1 MLEYNTIRSRYH
13 QSALAGGIFAPK
25 RKEETMK
32 KEDFVALGI
41 SEELASKAEQESKKE
56 LEGYVPKADLEA
68 LNATK
73 AQLEKDIKTRDKQL
87 EELKRASGSSEE
99 LQKQI
104 TDLQTENKAA
114 KEKYEADMK
123 ELKLTTAIK
132 LAIGDSA
139 HDADLVSGL
148 VDKSKLLLGEDGKVT
163 GLDEQV
169 KALKEGKAFLF
180 KEYQDPGTFG
190 QKNKPGYK
198 PKAGETTETGWA
210 KTVAE
215 SLNKETSKNPYADA
229 WETK

>member
-1 MLEYNTIRSRYH
+1 
-13 QSALAGGIFAPK
+13 
-25 RKEETMK
+25 MK

-41 SEELASKAEQESKKE
+41 SEELAVKAEQESKKE
-56 LEGYVPKADLEA
+56 LEGYVPKTDLEA

-73 AQLEKDIKTRDKQL
+73 SQLEKDIKTRDKQL
-87 EELKRASGSSEE
+87 EELKKASGSSEE

-104 TDLQTENKAA
+104 TDLQAENKAA

-132 LAIGDSA
+132 LAISDSA

-148 VDKSKLLLGEDGKVT
+148 VDKSKLLLGDDGKVT
-163 GLDEQV
+163 GLEEQV

-180 KEYQDPGTFG
+180 KDSTPAAARQGSGKT
-190 QKNKPGYK
+190 GYK
-198 PKAGETTETGWA
+198 PKAGETSEGGWA

-229 WETK
+229 WATK